1 MAFPL
6 TGIENANDFYSQHY
20 LDEVLENDL
29 KDLFARWQEQGSA
42 SPVARLRGMAGE
54 YFRLRDRSLKA
65 RTLADRVT
73 LLNELAEQ
81 LLNALGYDLQ
91 PETVAFEAGDLPVL
105 ACYRSADGNPAL
117 VIALAPMEMG
127 ATEDEWAVLNA
138 APLAP
143 RDSVESGYSFIPD
156 MDWETATSKIVF
168 GDTHPPRWLLLL
180 GHNELVVI
188 ERSKWARK
196 ALLRFELPEIFGPR
210 DEKLFRATAA
220 LASKESILPTEG
232 IALLDTLDSNSH
244 KHAFGV
250 SGELKYALREAIE
263 LIGNEAIRYKREIA
277 KEKLF
282 ERNDIDLAS
291 ELSRECLTFMYR
303 MLFLMYLEARP
314 ELGYAPVQA
323 AAYLRG
329 YSLEHLR
336 DMENLSLTTPE
347 ALEGTYIHE
356 SLQTLFELI
365 WKGFPAQANVTGGLD
380 LGGTINNGFRLA
392 PLQGHLFDTTK
403 LKILN
408 SVKLRNRVMQKVI
421 RLMSLAEAKGRG
433 KAGRISYAQLGINQ
447 LGAVYESLLS
457 FRGFFAEEELYEVKS
472 AGKNKAPER
481 DEEDEDNEEEEAP
494 MRSSG
499 GEEAFDP
506 LAAAWFVPA
515 READQYT
522 DAEKLF
528 NGEPRKY
535 PKGTFIYRL
544 AGRARE
550 KSASYYTPEVLT
562 QCLVKYALKE
572 LLKDIKQADD
582 ILSLTVCEP
591 AMGSAAFLNEAIN
604 QLAEEYL
611 QRKQKERGDTI
622 AHDNYAREKQRV
634 KMYLADNNVFGVDL
648 NPIAVQLAE
657 VSLWLNAIFEGAH
670 VPWFGMQLVNGNSLV
685 GCRRE
690 VFSTAQLS
698 PGKGEKD
705 QSERDWRCA
714 APERIPFSQ
723 DNKAVRTEPVE
734 GQPEANLKNHQIWH
748 FLLPDPGMA
757 SATDK
762 VLKSLEPAHMER
774 LKKWR
779 AKFSAPLEKDEIA
792 RAQKLSQQ
800 VELLWQ
806 QHAQEL
812 ARIRELTSDELHV
825 WPDPTPN
832 RAPSTTSEKDEV
844 WAREMLSERVKN
856 ASPYRR
862 LKLVMDYWCALWFW
876 PVTEA
881 EKLPNREEWW
891 HDLEL
896 LVHGSASLAPEIG
909 DDMFP
914 ETQPQARLS
923 LEVERDRHGHV
934 NLDVLL
940 KTNERLRLAQSLVE
954 QHKFLH
960 WELEFADIFQ
970 QNGGFDLILGNPPW
984 IKVEWNEQSL
994 LSDFDPKFAIRN
1006 LSAKETTDSRVAL
1019 FTAKPAARPEY
1030 IVECVAQE
1038 AMQAFLNA
1046 LQNYPLLKGMKAN
1059 LYKCFLPLG
1068 WMLAGQRGVVGYL
1081 HPESPYDDPEG
1092 GALRE
1097 AMYPRLRAHFQFINE
1112 TKLFAEVH
1120 NNTKFSINLYGSP
1133 QVQPGFDQIANLFI
1147 PATVDACYAH
1157 DGGGTVGGYKN
1168 EQGKWNT
1175 VGHADRIVHVGDEQ
1189 LMVFAQLYDEP
1200 GTPPHR
1206 ARLPALHAGAL
1217 SSVLQKLVAY
1227 PRRLS
1232 DLGEDYCL
1240 TPSTCWNE
1248 KTAQDDG
1255 TIVRNVDRSAPFTA
1269 TPEDLVLSG
1278 PHFNL
1283 ANPLFQTPKAIC
1295 GTNRAYDGI
1304 DLDILPNDY
1313 LPRSNYRPMEDR
1325 VKYACRTPRVNWA
1338 ETETVI
1344 LPWEELTAEEQSE
1357 LANHR
1362 AELVTVIRTKFK
1374 KLTEY
1379 YRLVFRKMIG
1389 PSSERTLTGCIM
1401 PPLATHTNGAI
1412 SIVFKKSQDALNAAA
1427 FLSSTVLD
1435 FLLKSTGKVNL
1446 YEDSISALLIGS
1458 STDKYHSLL
1467 EARILALNC
1476 LASHYSH
1483 LWSEVFDP
1491 AFATQCWS
1499 QPDNPRLPQDFFA
1512 NLTPKWARHCA
1523 LRSNYARR
1531 MALVEIDVL
1540 VAQAIGLSLAELL
1553 LIYRVQFPVMQ
1564 QYERDTWYDMAGHI
1578 IFTISKGLPGV
1589 GLPRKG
1595 GRSTADVT
1603 ITYPDGH
1610 SKTSKFGWDD
1620 IHQMQEAGTLPAGS
1634 TVTTAVIDDTQPGG
1648 PQTRTRSYTAPFAL
1662 ASREA
1667 DYRIAWAF
1675 FDAGMEKIL

>member
-6 TGIENANDFYSQHY
+6 IGIENANDFYSQHY

-29 KDLFARWQEQGSA
+29 KDLFARWQDQGSA

-54 YFRLRDRSLKA
+54 HFRLRDRSLKA

-117 VIALAPMEMG
+117 VIALAPMDMG

-156 MDWETATSKIVF
+156 MDWEAATSKIVF

-180 GHNELVVI
+180 GHNELLVI

-232 IALLDTLDSNSH
+232 MALLDTLDSNSH

-365 WKGFPAQANVTGGLD
+365 WNGFPVRGEPGGQHSVSFID
-380 LGGTINNGFRLA
+380 NNGFRLA

-421 RLMSLAEAKGRG
+421 RLMSLAEARGRG

-494 MRSSG
+494 TRSTG
-499 GEEAFDP
+499 GEEAYDP
-506 LAAAWFVPA
+506 LAAAWFVPT

-572 LLKDIKQADD
+572 LLKGIKQADD
-582 ILSLTVCEP
+582 ILQLTVCEP

-611 QRKQKERGDTI
+611 QRKQKELAETI
-622 AHDNYAREKQRV
+622 PHDDYAREKQRV

-698 PGKGEKD
+698 PGKGEKNIP
-705 QSERDWRCA
+705 ERDWRCA

-723 DNKAVRTEPVE
+723 DNEAVRPEPVE
-734 GQPEANLKNHQIWH
+734 GQPEASLQNHQIWH
-748 FLLPDPGMA
+748 FLLPDSDMA

-762 VLKSLEPAHMER
+762 VLKSLEPADMER
-774 LKKWR
+774 MKKWR

-844 WAREMLSERVKN
+844 WAREMLSERMKN

-934 NLDVLL
+934 NLDVLPE
-940 KTNERLRLAQSLVE
+940 TNERLRMAQSLVE
-954 QHKFLH
+954 QQKFLH

-984 IKVEWNEQSL
+984 IRVEWIEQSL

-1006 LSAKETTDSRVAL
+1006 LSATETAESRAAL
-1019 FTAKPAARPEY
+1019 FAVKPAVRPEY
-1030 IVECVAQE
+1030 IAECVAQE
-1038 AMQAFLNA
+1038 VMQAFLNA
-1046 LQNYPLLKGMKAN
+1046 MQNYPLLKSMKAN
-1059 LYKCFLPLG
+1059 LYKCFMPLG
-1068 WMLAGQRGVVGYL
+1068 WMLAEQHGVVGYL
-1081 HPESPYDDPEG
+1081 HPESPYDDPDG

-1097 AMYPRLRAHFQFINE
+1097 SVYARLRAHFQFQNQFM
-1112 TKLFAEVH
+1112 LFPIGH
-1120 NNTKFSINLYGSP
+1120 RNKYSINIYSTP
-1133 QVQPGFDQIANLFI
+1133 FAKPDFDQLSNLFT
-1147 PATVDACYAH
+1147 PSTVDACYAH
-1157 DGGGTVGGYKN
+1157 DGSGLTGGIKTEGN
-1168 EQGKWNT
+1168 QWNT
-1175 VGHADRIVHVGDEQ
+1175 AGHRDRIVRVGLDQ
-1189 LMVFAQLYDEP
+1189 LTVFAQLYDEP
-1200 GTPPHR
+1200 GTPPRR
-1206 ARLPALHAGAL
+1206 ARLPTLHAGHL
-1217 SSVLQKLVAY
+1217 SSVLAKLAAY
-1227 PRRLS
+1227 PQHLA
-1232 DLGEDYCL
+1232 DLGDDFFS

-1255 TIVRNVDRSAPFTA
+1255 TIVRNADRSAPFPA
-1269 TPEDLVLSG
+1269 TPEDWVLSG
-1278 PHFNL
+1278 PHFFL
-1283 ANPLFQTPKAIC
+1283 ANPFNKTPRAIC
-1295 GTNRAYDGI
+1295 SEKGHYDTL
-1304 DLDILPNDY
+1304 DLETLPDDY
-1313 LPRSNYRPMEDR
+1313 LPRTNYRPMTDR
-1325 VKYACRTPRVNWA
+1325 IEYTHRIPRVSWK
-1338 ETETVI
+1338 ETGEDDAKRV
-1344 LPWEELTAEEQSE
+1344 
-1357 LANHR
+1357 
-1362 AELVTVIRTKFK
+1362 
-1374 KLTEY
+1374 TEY
-1379 YRLVFRKMIG
+1379 FRFVARAMISIGAEKGLVA
-1389 PSSERTLTGCIM
+1389 TLVPTGV
-1401 PPLATHTNGAI
+1401 THTNGIRSYAFRETKNLLGLVGCSI
-1412 SIVFKKSQDALNAAA
+1412 SLVFDFLIKLLGRTNLQRSLDDYPLLEDHSLSPSL
-1427 FLSSTVLD
+1427 FSRVLTLSSLT
-1435 FLLKSTGKVNL
+1435 T
-1446 YEDSISALLIGS
+1446 
-1458 STDKYHSLL
+1458 
-1467 EARILALNC
+1467 
-1476 LASHYSH
+1476 HYAP
-1483 LWSEVFDP
+1483 LWAEVFTTD
-1491 AFATQCWS
+1491 FTTQSWS
-1499 QPDNPRLPQDFFA
+1499 QPDNPRLPQDFFTK
-1512 NLTPKWARHCA
+1512 LTPKWQRHCA
-1523 LRSNYARR
+1523 LRTDYSRR

-1540 VAQAIGLSLAELL
+1540 VAQALGLTLDELL

-1564 QYERDTWYDMAGHI
+1564 GYERDTWYDMNGRI
-1578 IFTISKGLPGV
+1578 IFTNSKGLVGV
-1589 GLPRKG
+1589 GLPRKSS
-1595 GRSTADVT
+1595 RSTADVT

-1610 SKTSKFGWDD
+1610 SKTSKIGWDD
-1620 IHQMQEAGTLPAGS
+1620 IRQMQETGSLPAGS
-1634 TVTTAVIDDTQPGG
+1634 TVTTTVIDDTQPGG
-1648 PQTRTRSYTAPFAL
+1648 PQIRTRSYTAPFAL

-1675 FDAGMEKIL
+1675 FA

>member
-29 KDLFARWQEQGSA
+29 KDLFARWQEQGIA

-65 RTLADRVT
+65 RTLADRVM

-117 VIALAPMEMG
+117 VIALAPMDMG

-143 RDSVESGYSFIPD
+143 RDSVESGYSFFPD
-156 MDWETATSKIVF
+156 MDWEAATSKIVF

-180 GHNELVVI
+180 GHNELLVI

-347 ALEGTYIHE
+347 ALDGTYIHE

-365 WKGFPAQANVTGGLD
+365 WKGFPVRGESGGQD
-380 LGGTINNGFRLA
+380 SVSFIDNNGFRLA

-481 DEEDEDNEEEEAP
+481 DQEDEDIEEEETPA
-494 MRSSG
+494 RSTG
-499 GEEAFDP
+499 GEEAYDP

-572 LLKDIKQADD
+572 LLKDIKQADY
-582 ILSLTVCEP
+582 ILNLTVCEP

-611 QRKQKERGDTI
+611 QRKQKELGETI
-622 AHDNYAREKQRV
+622 PHDDYAREKQRV
-634 KMYLADNNVFGVDL
+634 KMYLADNNVYGVDL

-705 QSERDWRCA
+705 RPERDWRCA
-714 APERIPFSQ
+714 APVRIPFSQ
-723 DNKAVRTEPVE
+723 DNKVVRPEQVE
-734 GQPEANLKNHQIWH
+734 GQPEANLQNHQIWH
-748 FLLPDPGMA
+748 FLLPDSGMA

-762 VLKSLEPAHMER
+762 VLKSLEPAYMER
-774 LKKWR
+774 MKKWR

-792 RAQKLSQQ
+792 RAQRLSQQ

-825 WPDPTPN
+825 WPDLTPN
-832 RAPSTTSEKDEV
+832 RAPSSTSEKDAI
-844 WAREMLSERVKN
+844 WAREMLSERMKN

-876 PVTEA
+876 PVTDS
-881 EKLPNREEWW
+881 EKLPSREEWW

-896 LVHGSASLAPEIG
+896 LVHGSASLASLPQDE
-909 DDMFP
+909 MFP
-914 ETQPQARLS
+914 ETQPQTRLN

-940 KTNERLRLAQSLVE
+940 ASNERLRLAQAQAGL
-954 QHKFLH
+954 HKFLH

-994 LSDFDPKFAIRN
+994 LSDFDPKFGIRK
-1006 LSAKETTDSRVAL
+1006 LSAKETTDSRAAL
-1019 FTAKPAARPEY
+1019 FATKPAARPEY
-1030 IVECVAQE
+1030 IAECAAQE

-1046 LQNYPLLKGMKAN
+1046 QQNFPVLKGVQTN
-1059 LYKCFLPLG
+1059 LYKCFMPVG
-1068 WMLAGQRGVVGYL
+1068 WMLAGRRGVVGYL
-1081 HPESPYDDPEG
+1081 HPEGPYDDPRG

-1097 AMYPRLRAHFQFINE
+1097 AVYARLRAHFQFVNE
-1112 TKLFAEVH
+1112 LQLFAEVH
-1120 NNTKFSINLYGSP
+1120 HCTKYSINLYDVP
-1133 QVQPGFDQIANLFI
+1133 QAQPCFDQLANLFT

-1157 DGGGTVGGYKN
+1157 DGTGSVDGYKN
-1168 EQGKWNT
+1168 DEGKWNT
-1175 VGHADRIVHVGDEQ
+1175 AGHRDRIVRVGLQQ
-1189 LMVFAQLYDEP
+1189 LTIFAQLYDEP
-1200 GTPPHR
+1200 GTPPQH
-1206 ARLPALHAGAL
+1206 ARLPALHAGHL
-1217 SSVLQKLVAY
+1217 SSVLAKLAAY
-1227 PRRLS
+1227 PRRLA
-1232 DLGEDYCL
+1232 DLGEDYY
-1240 TPSTCWNE
+1240 STEMWHE
-1248 KTAQDDG
+1248 TMQQQDG
-1255 TIVRNVDRSAPFTA
+1255 TILRNADRSAPFA
-1269 TPEDLVLSG
+1269 PTPEDWVLSG
-1278 PHFNL
+1278 PHFFL
-1283 ANPLFQTPKAIC
+1283 ANPFNKTPRAIC
-1295 GTNRAYDGI
+1295 KANGHYDPL
-1304 DLDILPNDY
+1304 DLESLPDDY
-1313 LPRSNYRPMEDR
+1313 LPRSNYRPMAD
-1325 VKYACRTPRVNWA
+1325 
-1338 ETETVI
+1338 
-1344 LPWEELTAEEQSE
+1344 
-1357 LANHR
+1357 R
-1362 AELVTVIRTKFK
+1362 AEYARRTQRVSWKEAGEVEAKRVTECF
-1374 KLTEY
+1374 
-1379 YRLVFRKMIG
+1379 RLAFRAMIG
-1389 PSSERTLTGCIM
+1389 SSSERTLTGALI
-1401 PPLATHTNGAI
+1401 PRGTGHINGVQ
-1412 SIVFKKSQDALNAAA
+1412 SNVFKDTKAL
-1427 FLSSTVLD
+1427 LSAGALTSTTVAD
-1435 FLLKSTGKVNL
+1435 FFIKSTGRSNL
-1446 YEDSISALLIGS
+1446 HGTWIGLPWIETDASINSR
-1458 STDKYHSLL
+1458 Y
-1467 EARILALNC
+1467 LALNC
-1476 LASHYSH
+1476 LTTHYAP
-1483 LWSEVFDP
+1483 LWAEVFTTD
-1491 AFATQCWS
+1491 FTTQRWS
-1499 QPDNPRLPQDFFA
+1499 QPDNPRLPQDFFLK
-1512 NLTPKWARHCA
+1512 LTPEWQRNCA
-1523 LRSNYARR
+1523 LRSDYARR

-1540 VAQAIGLSLAELL
+1540 VAQAIGLTLDELL

-1564 QYERDTWYDMAGHI
+1564 GYERDTWYDMSGRI
-1578 IFTISKGLPGV
+1578 IFTNSKGLVGV
-1589 GLPRKG
+1589 GLPRNSS
-1595 GRSTADVT
+1595 RSAADVT
-1603 ITYPDGH
+1603 IAYPDGH
-1610 SKTSKFGWDD
+1610 CQTSKIGWDD
-1620 IHQMQEAGTLPAGS
+1620 IRQMQEADSLPAGS
-1634 TVTTAVIDDTQPGG
+1634 TVTTTVIDDTQSGG
-1648 PQTRTRSYTAPFAL
+1648 PQTRTRSYIAPFAL

-1667 DYRIAWAF
+1667 DYKIAWAF
-1675 FDAGMEKIL
+1675 FANNPTGETH

>member
-29 KDLFARWQEQGSA
+29 KDLFARWQDQGSA

-65 RTLADRVT
+65 RTLAERVA

-91 PETVAFEAGDLPVL
+91 PETVAFEAGELPVL
-105 ACYRSADGNPAL
+105 ACYRSSDGNPAL
-117 VIALAPMEMG
+117 VIAQAPMDMG

-168 GDTHPPRWLLLL
+168 GDTHPPRWLLQL
-180 GHNELVVI
+180 GHNELLVI

-365 WKGFPAQANVTGGLD
+365 WNGFPVSGESGGQHSVTFID
-380 LGGTINNGFRLA
+380 NNGFRLA

-481 DEEDEDNEEEEAP
+481 DEEDEDLEEEETPA
-494 MRSSG
+494 RSTG

-572 LLKDIKQADD
+572 LLKGIKQADD
-582 ILSLTVCEP
+582 ILQLTVCEP

-611 QRKQKERGDTI
+611 QRKQKELGRLI
-622 AHDNYAREKQRV
+622 PHDDYAREKQRV

-690 VFSTAQLS
+690 VFSSAQLN

-705 QSERDWRCA
+705 QPERDWRCA
-714 APERIPFSQ
+714 TPERIPFSPLPP
-723 DNKAVRTEPVE
+723 AGE
-734 GQPEANLKNHQIWH
+734 GLGERVVLPEHQIWH

-757 SATDK
+757 SASDK
-762 VLKSLEPAHMER
+762 VLKSLEPGHMER
-774 LKKWR
+774 FKKWR
-779 AKFSAPLEKDEIA
+779 AAFNAPLTKDEIT
-792 RAQKLSQQ
+792 RAKRLSQQ
-800 VELLWQ
+800 VALLWQ

-812 ARIRELTSDELHV
+812 AKIRTLTSDELHV
-825 WPDPTPN
+825 WPDPAQN
-832 RAPSTTSEKDEV
+832 RSPTTTSDKDEV
-844 WAREMLSERVKN
+844 WAREMLSEKVKN

-876 PVTEA
+876 PVTES
-881 EKLPNREEWW
+881 EKLPSREEWW
-891 HDLEL
+891 HNLEL
-896 LVHGSASLAPEIG
+896 LVHGEAQAGAEAADEL
-909 DDMFP
+909 FP
-914 ETQPQARLS
+914 ETLPQARLS

-934 NLDVLL
+934 NLDALME
-940 KTNERLRLAQSLVE
+940 TNERLRLAQSLVE

-970 QNGGFDLILGNPPW
+970 QRGGFDLILGNPPW

-1006 LSAKETTDSRVAL
+1006 LSAKETTDSRAAL
-1019 FTAKPAARPEY
+1019 FTVKPAARPEY

-1038 AMQAFLNA
+1038 ATQAFLNA
-1046 LQNYPLLKGMKAN
+1046 MQNYPVLKGVQTN
-1059 LYKCFLPLG
+1059 LYKCFLPVG

-1081 HPESPYDDPEG
+1081 HPEGPYDDPKG
-1092 GALRE
+1092 GGLRE
-1097 AMYPRLRAHFQFINE
+1097 AIYTRLRAHFQFQNE
-1112 TKLFAEVH
+1112 LKLFDIG
-1120 NNTKFSINLYGSP
+1120 NRNKFGINIFGPS
-1133 QVQPGFDQIANLFI
+1133 QTAPGFDLVANLFSPTTI
-1147 PATVDACYAH
+1147 DACYLHNGVGMA
-1157 DGGGTVGGYKN
+1157 GGIKN
-1168 EQGKWNT
+1168 DANEWNT

-1189 LMVFAQLYDEP
+1189 LTVFAQLYDEP
-1200 GTPPHR
+1200 GTPPRR
-1206 ARLPALHAGAL
+1206 ARLPALHAGLL
-1217 SSVLQKLVAY
+1217 SSVLAKLAAY
-1227 PRRLS
+1227 PRRLA
-1232 DLGEDYCL
+1232 DLGDDYVSIEMWHE
-1240 TPSTCWNE
+1240 TM
-1248 KTAQDDG
+1248 QQHDG
-1255 TIVRNVDRSAPFTA
+1255 TIVRNADRSAPFA
-1269 TPEDLVLSG
+1269 AMPEDWVLSG
-1278 PHFNL
+1278 PHFSL
-1283 ANPLFQTPKAIC
+1283 ANLLYQTPRAIC
-1295 GTNRAYDGI
+1295 STHRAYDGL
-1304 DLDILPNDY
+1304 DLEFLPVDY
-1313 LPRSNYRPMEDR
+1313 LPRSNYRPMTDR
-1325 VKYACRTPRVNWA
+1325 VEYLRRTPRVSWVEPE
-1338 ETETVI
+1338 ETETKPVTAFFRFVARSMLSI
-1344 LPWEELTAEEQSE
+1344 SGERSLLCAIAPPGTGHIDPVHSLTFRSVATLSLFTAGCLSTTFDFWIKTTGNPRFRNNLAKFLPLIQSNESE
-1357 LANHR
+1357 LVAR
-1362 AELVTVIRTKFK
+1362 F
-1374 KLTEY
+1374 
-1379 YRLVFRKMIG
+1379 
-1389 PSSERTLTGCIM
+1389 
-1401 PPLATHTNGAI
+1401 AI
-1412 SIVFKKSQDALNAAA
+1412 
-1427 FLSSTVLD
+1427 
-1435 FLLKSTGKVNL
+1435 
-1446 YEDSISALLIGS
+1446 
-1458 STDKYHSLL
+1458 
-1467 EARILALNC
+1467 LNC
-1476 LASHYSH
+1476 LTTHYAP
-1483 LWSEVFDP
+1483 LWAEVFNPD
-1491 AFATQCWS
+1491 FTNKRWS
-1499 QPDNPRLPQDFFA
+1499 QPDNPRLPKDFFA
-1512 NLTPKWARHCA
+1512 KLTPDWQRNCA
-1523 LRSNYARR
+1523 LRTDYSRR
-1531 MALVEIDVL
+1531 IALVEIDVL
-1540 VAQAIGLSLAELL
+1540 VAQALGLTLDELL

-1564 QYERDTWYDMAGHI
+1564 GYERDTWFDMNGRI
-1578 IFTISKGLPGV
+1578 IFTNSKGLVGV

-1595 GRSTADVT
+1595 GRNTADVT

-1610 SKTSKFGWDD
+1610 SKTSKIGWDD
-1620 IHQMQEAGTLPAGS
+1620 IRQMQEAGSLPAGS
-1634 TVTTAVIDDTQPGG
+1634 TVTTTVIDDTQPGG

-1662 ASREA
+1662 TSRET
-1667 DYRIAWAF
+1667 DYKIAWAF
-1675 FDAGMEKIL
+1675 FEADMEKTV

>member
-29 KDLFARWQEQGSA
+29 KNLFARWQDQGSA

-117 VIALAPMEMG
+117 VIALAPMDMG
-127 ATEDEWAVLNA
+127 ATEDEWTVLNA

-143 RDSVESGYSFIPD
+143 RDSVEFGYSFIPD

-180 GHNELVVI
+180 GHNELLVI

-210 DEKLFRATAA
+210 DEKLFRAAAA

-356 SLQTLFELI
+356 SLQALFNLI
-365 WKGFPAQANVTGGLD
+365 WDGFPAQAKTLGGLD
-380 LGGTINNGFRLA
+380 LGATINNGFRLA
-392 PLQGHLFDTTK
+392 PLQGHLFDAAK

-481 DEEDEDNEEEEAP
+481 DEEDEDLEEEETPA
-494 MRSSG
+494 RSTG
-499 GEEAFDP
+499 GEEAYDP

-515 READQYT
+515 REANQYT

-528 NGEPRKY
+528 NGEPRRH
-535 PKGTFIYRL
+535 PKVTFIYRL

-611 QRKQKERGDTI
+611 QRKQKERGETI
-622 AHDNYAREKQRV
+622 PHDDYAREKQRV

-705 QSERDWRCA
+705 QPERDWRCA
-714 APERIPFSQ
+714 APERIPFSPRPL
-723 DNKAVRTEPVE
+723 AGEGLGERVE
-734 GQPEANLKNHQIWH
+734 LSAHQIWH
-748 FLLPDPGMA
+748 FLLPDSGMA

-762 VLKSLEPAHMER
+762 VLKSLEPAHMEW

-779 AKFSAPLEKDEIA
+779 AKFSAPLEKDEIV
-792 RAQKLSQQ
+792 RAQRLSQQ

-812 ARIRELTSDELHV
+812 ARVRELTSDELHV
-825 WPDPTPN
+825 WPDSTPN
-832 RAPSTTSEKDEV
+832 RAPTTTSEKDAI
-844 WAREMLSERVKN
+844 WASEMLSERMKN
-856 ASPYRR
+856 VSPYRR

-881 EKLPNREEWW
+881 EKLPSREEWW

-896 LVHGSASLAPEIG
+896 LVHGSASLASLPQDE
-909 DDMFP
+909 MFP
-914 ETQPQARLS
+914 ETQPQARLN
-923 LEVERDRHGHV
+923 LDVERDRYGHV

-940 KTNERLRLAQSLVE
+940 ASNERLRLAQSLVE

-970 QNGGFDLILGNPPW
+970 QRGGFDLILGNPPW

-994 LSDFDPKFAIRN
+994 LSDFDPKFAIRK
-1006 LSAKETTDSRVAL
+1006 LSAKETTDSRAAL
-1019 FTAKPAARPEY
+1019 FAAKPAARPEY
-1030 IVECVAQE
+1030 IVECAAQE
-1038 AMQAFLNA
+1038 SMQAFLNA
-1046 LQNYPLLKGMKAN
+1046 MQNYPLLKGVQTN
-1059 LYKCFLPLG
+1059 LYKCFMPLG
-1068 WMLAGQRGVVGYL
+1068 WMLAGQYGVAAYL
-1081 HPESPYDDPEG
+1081 HPEGSYDDPKG
-1092 GALRE
+1092 GILRE
-1097 AMYPRLRAHFQFINE
+1097 AMYARLRAHFQFVNVK
-1112 TKLFAEVH
+1112 KLFAEILHWV
-1120 NNTKFSINLYGSP
+1120 TYSINIYAASRP
-1133 QVQPGFDQIANLFI
+1133 QPNFHSIANLFD
-1147 PATVDACYAH
+1147 PATVDRCYAH
-1157 DGGGTVGGYKN
+1157 GGEGIAGGIKDSTG
-1168 EQGKWNT
+1168 EWNT
-1175 VGHADRIVHVGDEQ
+1175 FGHADRIVRVGEAQ
-1189 LMVFAQLYDEP
+1189 LTVFAQLYDATD
-1200 GTPPHR
+1200 TPSRR
-1206 ARLPALHAGAL
+1206 ARLPALHAGQL
-1217 SSVLQKLVAY
+1217 SSVLGKLAAY
-1227 PRRLS
+1227 PRRLA
-1232 DLGEDYCL
+1232 DLGEDYY
-1240 TPSTCWNE
+1240 STEMWHE
-1248 KTAQDDG
+1248 TMQQQDG
-1255 TIVRNVDRSAPFTA
+1255 TIVRNGDRSATFAA
-1269 TPEDLVLSG
+1269 TPDDWILNG
-1278 PHFNL
+1278 PHFFV
-1283 ANPLFQTPKAIC
+1283 ANPFYKTPKHIC
-1295 GTNRAYDGI
+1295 NTPLAYHSL
-1304 DLDILPNDY
+1304 DLDALPDDY
-1313 LPRSNYRPMEDR
+1313 LPRSNYCPMTDR
-1325 VKYACRTPRVNWA
+1325 SEYARRTPIVNWSEL
-1338 ETETVI
+1338 ETLN
-1344 LPWEELTAEEQSE
+1344 LPWHQLTAEEKIEYAAQE
-1357 LANHR
+1357 GHIVAVKHAR
-1362 AELVTVIRTKFK
+1362 QKLVT
-1374 KLTEY
+1374 EY
-1379 YRLVFRKMIG
+1379 FRLAFRGMLSISG
-1389 PSSERTLTGCIM
+1389 ERTLTCALIPVGSGHI
-1401 PPLATHTNGAI
+1401 NGVQSNVFKDTSALLSAGALSS
-1412 SIVFKKSQDALNAAA
+1412 SIVA
-1427 FLSSTVLD
+1427 D
-1435 FLLKSTGKVNL
+1435 FFIKSTGRSNL
-1446 YEDSISALLIGS
+1446 HGSWTGLPWIEAAESIKL
-1458 STDKYHSLL
+1458 
-1467 EARILALNC
+1467 RFLALNC
-1476 LASHYSH
+1476 LTTHYAP
-1483 LWSEVFDP
+1483 LWSEVFTPD
-1491 AFATQCWS
+1491 FTIQRWS
-1499 QPDNPRLPQDFFA
+1499 QPDNPCLPQKFFA
-1512 NLTPKWARHCA
+1512 QLTPAWQRNCA
-1523 LRSNYARR
+1523 LRTDYARR

-1540 VAQAIGLSLAELL
+1540 VAQTIGLTLDELL
-1553 LIYRVQFPVMQ
+1553 LIYRVQFPVLQ
-1564 QYERDTWYDMAGHI
+1564 QNERDTWYDVAGRI
-1578 IFTISKGLPGV
+1578 IFTCNV
-1589 GLPRKG
+1589 GLSGTGLSPKG
-1595 GRSTADVT
+1595 SRSKVDVM

-1610 SKTSKFGWDD
+1610 SKNAKLGWDD
-1620 IHQMQEAGTLPAGS
+1620 IRQMQEADSLPAGS
-1634 TVTTAVIDDTQPGG
+1634 TVTTTVIDDTQPGG

-1667 DYRIAWAF
+1667 DYKIAWAF
-1675 FDAGMEKIL
+1675 FEADMEKTV